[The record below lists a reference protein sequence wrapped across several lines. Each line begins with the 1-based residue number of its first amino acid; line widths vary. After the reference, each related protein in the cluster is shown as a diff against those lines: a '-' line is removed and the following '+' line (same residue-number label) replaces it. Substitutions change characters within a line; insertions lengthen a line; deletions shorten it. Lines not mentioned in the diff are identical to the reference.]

1 MKSGIIGTL
10 EDNVPISINAPTKSL
25 LAIPGRAVRAMPE
38 PLELLELLLLE
49 AMRLS
54 LAI

>member
-1 MKSGIIGTL
+1 MYTGNTGTL
-10 EDNVPISINAPTKSL
+10 VDNVPISINAPTKSL
-25 LAIPGRAVRAMPE
+25 LAIPGRADRAVPE
-38 PLELLELLLLE
+38 PLELLELLE

>member
-1 MKSGIIGTL
+1 MTGTL
-10 EDNVPISINAPTKSL
+10 EDNVPTSINAPTKSFP
-25 LAIPGRAVRAMPE
+25 AIPGREVREMPD
-38 PLELLELLLLE
+38 PLELLEVL